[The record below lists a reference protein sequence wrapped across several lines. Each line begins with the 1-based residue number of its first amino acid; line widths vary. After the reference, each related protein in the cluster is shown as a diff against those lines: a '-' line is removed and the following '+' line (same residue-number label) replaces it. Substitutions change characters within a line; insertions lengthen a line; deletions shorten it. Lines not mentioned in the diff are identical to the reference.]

1 MCNIYRWWDQILYSS
16 CVNWLTNFN
25 SNKSTYCDSSPVRK
39 SSSCQ
44 QSYSWC
50 LRECTFYW
58 VIWLWVLSLAL
69 ICFMLYNLAFHFRG
83 KCSFFLPFVYYKFL
97 SLRYTSRRNPYCRFV
112 KIYFNACVPACLI
125 CYNTLK
131 IYALH

>member
-1 MCNIYRWWDQILYSS
+1 MQYLQVMGPDSLQFMRKLIDKLQLQQINILRFIACTEIFIMPAIIFMMFAWVYILLS
-16 CVNWLTNFN
+16 
-25 SNKSTYCDSSPVRK
+25 D
-39 SSSCQ
+39 
-44 QSYSWC
+44 
-50 LRECTFYW
+50 
-58 VIWLWVLSLAL
+58 LWVLSLAL